1 MTKLKPLSSGIKKSS
16 CKTAEVSHNQ
26 DESRNGRIDLTTTM
40 RIVVDGK

>member
-1 MTKLKPLSSGIKKSS
+1 MTKLKTLNSGIKKISRE
-16 CKTAEVSHNQ
+16 TAEVSHNQ

>member
-1 MTKLKPLSSGIKKSS
+1 MIKLKILSRGIKKSS

-40 RIVVDGK
+40 RIVFDGK